1 MDVDIAGPFGP
12 AIKGERYFF
21 VGVER
26 ASRIV
31 FAVPITTKNESS
43 DIVRQCIS
51 KLEKQLGERVR
62 VIRSDGGGEFDSLD
76 MREFYLS
83 AGINHYITPRYTP
96 ELNGVAERMI
106 RTLKGMVSTMLFDS
120 GLPNEYWSYAVRYAA
135 IIIMK
140 TSIGVSGKSG
150 WTSLTGRDTNLDS
163 VWRFGERCFV
173 QIPREIRLKSNF
185 TIPRGSS
192 AIILGQDEGVS
203 GWIVRMDGLGRIE
216 HSRDVRRST
225 GRMVATRESP
235 DVIQTPLDAIE
246 VDLDPVV
253 NEEIFPDDRSESGE
267 QENIDNEQGNDV
279 DRDNSPNTGPQPTE
293 RRRGQ
298 GIWGGN
304 WIYEN
309 DIVENERND
318 EEGRNDG
325 DEGILTTR
333 IESDTSLIDPISPE
347 EAVNGPDGEKWL
359 ESMEKEI
366 SNIESKETWVET
378 VLPPGRKAIGC
389 KWVFKVKTDSEGN
402 LLKYKSRLVA
412 QGFSQ
417 VPGVDY
423 EETFA
428 PVGRSG
434 SLRIL
439 LTIAAT
445 EDLEIRQAD
454 VEGAYL
460 NGKLDVEI
468 YMKYPKGI
476 KPKPGCNTL
485 KLVESLYGLKQS
497 GRTWWIELGEGLSH
511 LGFSRIESDWGLYY
525 RPEGK
530 IEGKGAAILLA
541 YVDDL
546 VLATKSKE
554 EAKEIFDGLGK
565 RWIITDLGEISTILG
580 GKVTRNR
587 EEKTIWLNQPAYIDK
602 IVQKFPE
609 NDLHRDRK
617 TPLPLTAK
625 NPSMS
630 EVESEIRP
638 FQELIGCLQWLA
650 TCTRPDISYAASYLA
665 RYLTKPTKKVWE

>member
-1 MDVDIAGPFGP
+1 
-12 AIKGERYFF
+12 
-21 VGVER
+21 
-26 ASRIV
+26 
-31 FAVPITTKNESS
+31 
-43 DIVRQCIS
+43 
-51 KLEKQLGERVR
+51 
-62 VIRSDGGGEFDSLD
+62 
-76 MREFYLS
+76 
-83 AGINHYITPRYTP
+83 
-96 ELNGVAERMI
+96 
-106 RTLKGMVSTMLFDS
+106 MVT
-120 GLPNEYWSYAVRYAA
+120 
-135 IIIMK
+135 
-140 TSIGVSGKSG
+140 
-150 WTSLTGRDTNLDS
+150 
-163 VWRFGERCFV
+163 
-173 QIPREIRLKSNF
+173 
-185 TIPRGSS
+185 
-192 AIILGQDEGVS
+192 
-203 GWIVRMDGLGRIE
+203 
-216 HSRDVRRST
+216 
-225 GRMVATRESP
+225 TRESP

-246 VDLDPVV
+246 VDLNPVV
-253 NEEIFPDDRSESGE
+253 NEEIFLDDRSESGE

-304 WIYEN
+304 WVYEN

-325 DEGILTTR
+325 DEGIVTTR
-333 IESDTSLIDPISPE
+333 HGQIIRPPHRFAGLTDSFLDFSREPNKLVSLASIAGIESDTSLIDPISPE

-366 SNIESKETWVET
+366 SNIESKDTWVET

-417 VPGVDY
+417 IPGVDY

-485 KLVESLYGLKQS
+485 KLIKSLYGLKQS

-546 VLATKSKE
+546 VLARKSKE

-580 GKVTRNR
+580 MKVTRNR

-665 RYLTKPTKKVWE
+665 RYLTKPTKKVWEEGIMVITYLRSTRLHGIRLGGEASDLAGWVDADWAGCKDTRRSTTGWIFMMNDSPITWSSKRQATVSSSTVEAEYIAMAEAAKEAQWLRGLLREIGYDQLNPTILNCDNQGSISLARKPGTHQRTKHIDIRHHALRDLVSNKVIELEYVSTVYQRADVLTKALGGPVHS